1 MERTSNYRNNRA
13 TLYLISTP
21 IGNMEDIT
29 LRALKTLKDI
39 PLLFAEDTRVSQ
51 KLLKHYEIDKP
62 LQSLHE
68 HNEMQ
73 KADFV
78 LGYLAQGTDVGLMS
92 DAGMPL
98 LHDPGKLLVQK
109 ALEAGYNVVCLP
121 GANAALTGLVMS
133 GIDPTPFYFAGFLDP
148 KTTKRQTELRQIQ
161 YRQETL
167 VFYEAPHR
175 IQSFLKDVLTVLGD
189 RRITILREMTKT
201 YEEIIRGTV
210 SEIMTISDWKG
221 ELVVVL
227 AGYKETNAIPVGT
240 VVEQVDYFIR
250 SGLSKTDAMKKVSE
264 MTSIPKNEIYR
275 EYLDNTRH

>member
-1 MERTSNYRNNRA
+1 MERTSNYRNHHA

-29 LRALKTLKDI
+29 LRALRTLKEVPI
-39 PLLFAEDTRVSQ
+39 LFAEDTRVSQ

-73 KADFV
+73 KADWV
-78 LGYLAQGTDVGLMS
+78 LDHLAQGTDVGLMS

-98 LHDPGKLLVQK
+98 MHDPGRLLVQK
-109 ALEAGYNVVCLP
+109 ALESGYNVVCLP

-161 YRQETL
+161 YRPETL

-175 IQSFLKDVLTVLGD
+175 IQPFLKDILTVLGD
-189 RRITILREMTKT
+189 RPITILREMTKAF
-201 YEEIIRGTV
+201 EETIRGTV
-210 SEIMTISDWKG
+210 SEILTIPDWKG
-221 ELVVVL
+221 ELVVVV
-227 AGYKETNAIPVGT
+227 AGYKETDTSPAGT

-264 MTSIPKNEIYR
+264 MTDIPKNEIYR